1 MSSSSRQPT
10 PRRRNSISSVP
21 VTSGQPDLR
30 PSIPALNL
38 PAGFP
43 VDSTETDPNS
53 AKDEDLDLNNVQVID
68 DLSINRWL
76 LRIVRL
82 GASYVS
88 TGSNGYKTAA
98 GKSVP
103 ATSSGV
109 GGYLN
114 SLRAGGRRYSACE
127 PTSALLRPAMT
138 TRGRRLSDCINM
150 NNGSFKF
157 QRRGAEKSRNYNL
170 QHFDI
175 FVLSAVYHLLS
186 FSSHYKEKGCSH

>member
-21 VTSGQPDLR
+21 VTSGQPDMR

-114 SLRAGGRRYSACE
+114 SLRAGGRRHLAGGHAGARYFDGENQCRAGRACADE
-127 PTSALLRPAMT
+127 PRQRAHERQALHPRRPQQRTQRALH
-138 TRGRRLSDCINM
+138 GRP
-150 NNGSFKF
+150 
-157 QRRGAEKSRNYNL
+157 RRQPL
-170 QHFDI
+170 
-175 FVLSAVYHLLS
+175 
-186 FSSHYKEKGCSH
+186 